1 MRGHHESESGFT
13 LVTLVVLIAV
23 MNVML
28 AVLIPIWSQRMQ
40 REREH
45 ELIFRGLQYAE
56 AIRVFHE
63 RFGRYPV
70 RLQELLD
77 VKPRSIR
84 RLWKDPMTKNGEWAL
99 IYAGAPVP
107 RPGMKP
113 GQGGGQA
120 GSPGET
126 SGQVYPQNGSNDG
139 SSDQA
144 GAEGQD
150 QGNGTNAAPRP
161 ILGVHSK
168 STGHSLI
175 SFFGKREYDQ
185 WLFTVR
191 LAQAGIGMGGSRGP
205 MPRLS
210 SGAVGRPFRGQVIPG
225 MTPGPRGVGVSS
237 HP

>member
-1 MRGHHESESGFT
+1 MLRRPNGEKGFT

-23 MNVML
+23 MNILL

-40 REREH
+40 REKEH

-84 RLWKDPMTKNGEWAL
+84 RLWKDPMSKDGQWAL
-99 IYAGAPVP
+99 IYAGAAMPGSNG
-107 RPGMKP
+107 RPGD
-113 GQGGGQA
+113 QGGQPPPQTGNTGGQIYPQSGQNGQA
-120 GSPGET
+120 GTG
-126 SGQVYPQNGSNDG
+126 GQS
-139 SSDQA
+139 
-144 GAEGQD
+144 
-150 QGNGTNAAPRP
+150 QGNGEGAAPQP

-168 STGHSLI
+168 STGHSLV

-191 LAQAGIGMGGSRGP
+191 LVQAGIGMGGKRGP

-210 SGAVGRPFRGQVIPG
+210 SGAIGRPFRGQVIPG
-225 MTPGPRGVGVSS
+225 TTPAPHGVGGPSQ
-237 HP
+237 P

>member
-1 MRGHHESESGFT
+1 MQGRSQPEAGFT
-13 LVTLVVLIAV
+13 LITLIVLIAV

-40 REREH
+40 REKEH

-99 IYAGAPVP
+99 IYAGSPMP
-107 RPGMKP
+107 SPGLRP
-113 GQGGGQA
+113 GQGSGQ
-120 GSPGET
+120 SMQPG
-126 SGQVYPQNGSNDG
+126 GQVYPQNGQENG
-139 SSDQA
+139 FGEEQ
-144 GAEGQD
+144 GTQGQD
-150 QGNGTNAAPRP
+150 QGDGTTQTLRP

-175 SFFGKREYDQ
+175 SFFGKRQYDQ
-185 WLFTVR
+185 WLFTVK
-191 LAQAGIGMGGSRGP
+191 LAQTAVGIRLGP
-205 MPRLS
+205 HNGPLPRLS
-210 SGAVGRPFRGQVIPG
+210 TGAFWRPFRGQVIPG
-225 MTPGPRGVGVSS
+225 TTPTAHNQAVP
-237 HP
+237 